1 MRLLGLDD
9 IVDQRAYER
18 EREAFRAEVIALKR
32 LRRIAI
38 GPIVTVVFE
47 NRTTVRFQV
56 QEMARAERLVTDDEI
71 LHELAIYNPL
81 IPAPGELSMTLFVEL
96 TSEAQLREWLPKLI
110 GIERDVVLRIGEG
123 DERETVRAE
132 VDAAHEAQLTRDT
145 TTASVHYVRL
155 RLTDEQRRS
164 FVSRHVEIAVEHPN
178 YRHHAELPVK
188 TKVSLAEDWN
198 DE

>member
-1 MRLLGLDD
+1 M
-9 IVDQRAYER
+9 
-18 EREAFRAEVIALKR
+18 IALKR

-71 LHELAIYNPL
+71 LHELEVYNPL

-96 TSEAQLREWLPKLI
+96 TSEAQLREWLPKLV

-123 DERETVRAE
+123 DEARDCPSRGRRCSRR
-132 VDAAHEAQLTRDT
+132 HSSRGTRRRRRCT
-145 TTASVHYVRL
+145 TCGSGSR
-155 RLTDEQRRS
+155 DEQRRS
-164 FVSRHVEIAVEHPN
+164 FVSQHVEIGVEHPN
-178 YRHHAELPVK
+178 YRHHTELPVK